1 MPEGFHPERSNMQSK
16 EQFTGYNPKLKDRSR
31 ELRKNMTRQEKH
43 LWYDFLKDY
52 PIKWNR
58 QRSIDRFI
66 VDFFCF
72 KAKLI
77 VELDGSQHYT
87 EDGIEYDTL
96 RTDILEKYD
105 LEVIRFSNIEIDR
118 YFNDVCRAIDQK
130 VKERI
135 SKLEVTNGKINFR

>member
-72 KAKLI
+72 KATLI

-135 SKLEVTNGKINFR
+135 SKLEVTNGQTDFR

>member
-1 MPEGFHPERSNMQSK
+1 MRNKEG
-16 EQFTGYNPKLKDRSR
+16 FTGYNPKLKDRSR
-31 ELRKNMTRQEKH
+31 EHRKNMTRQEKH

-135 SKLEVTNGKINFR
+135 SKLEVTNGQTDFR

>member
-31 ELRKNMTRQEKH
+31 ELRKNMTRHEKH

-77 VELDGSQHYT
+77 VELDGSQHYM

-135 SKLEVTNGKINFR
+135 NKLEVTNGQTDI

>member
-31 ELRKNMTRQEKH
+31 ELRKNMTRHEKH

-77 VELDGSQHYT
+77 VELDGSQHYM

-135 SKLEVTNGKINFR
+135 SKLEVTNGQTDFR

>member
-1 MPEGFHPERSNMQSK
+1 MRKK
-16 EQFTGYNPKLKDRSR
+16 EEFTGYNSTLKERSR
-31 ELRKNMTRQEKH
+31 ELRKNMTRHEKH

-77 VELDGSQHYT
+77 VELDGSQHYM

-135 SKLEVTNGKINFR
+135 NKLEVTNGQTDI

>member
-1 MPEGFHPERSNMQSK
+1 MKQTNQLCHCCGTKSK
-16 EQFTGYNPKLKDRSR
+16 R
-31 ELRKNMTRQEKH
+31 
-43 LWYDFLKDY
+43 
-52 PIKWNR
+52 
-58 QRSIDRFI
+58 
-66 VDFFCF
+66 VFFCF

-77 VELDGSQHYT
+77 VELDGSQHYM

-135 SKLEVTNGKINFR
+135 SKLEVTNGQTDFR

>member
-1 MPEGFHPERSNMQSK
+1 MPERFHPERSNMRNK

-31 ELRKNMTRQEKH
+31 ELRKNMTRHEKH

-135 SKLEVTNGKINFR
+135 NKLEVTNGQTDI